1 MNLDKAYCVLE
12 RYLCYL
18 MECYSDG
25 NYANYDVDSQLT
37 KNRLEEIVMNQPELS
52 IEDRDFLRE
61 LLNDGEIGEIVAE
74 AITYIL
80 EGEDN
85 A

>member
-25 NYANYDVDSQLT
+25 NYVNYDVDSQLT

-61 LLNDGEIGEIVAE
+61 LLNDGDMSESVAE

>member
-1 MNLDKAYCVLE
+1 MNLSMAYSILE
-12 RYLCYL
+12 RYLNYL
-18 MECYSDG
+18 MDCYSDG
-25 NYANYDVDSQLT
+25 NYADYSVDVQIT
-37 KNRLEEIVMNQPELS
+37 KNKLEKIIMHQPNLS
-52 IEDRDFLRE
+52 IEDKVFLRE
-61 LLNDGEIGEIVAE
+61 LFDDGDMGESVVE

>member
-1 MNLDKAYCVLE
+1 M
-12 RYLCYL
+12 
-18 MECYSDG
+18 S
-25 NYANYDVDSQLT
+25 
-37 KNRLEEIVMNQPELS
+37 QPELS

-61 LLNDGEIGEIVAE
+61 LLNDGDMGESVAE

>member
-18 MECYSDG
+18 IDCYSDE
-25 NYANYDVDSQLT
+25 NYDVDSQLK

-61 LLNDGEIGEIVAE
+61 LLNDGDMGESVAE

>member
-18 MECYSDG
+18 MDCYSDG
-25 NYANYDVDSQLT
+25 NYENYDVDFQLT

-61 LLNDGEIGEIVAE
+61 LLNDGDMGESVVE

>member
-18 MECYSDG
+18 MDCYSDG
-25 NYANYDVDSQLT
+25 NYAKYDVDSQFT

-61 LLNDGEIGEIVAE
+61 LLDDVEIGESVAE
-74 AITYIL
+74 AIKYIL
-80 EGEDN
+80 SMED
-85 A
+85 